1 VMNGGVINTLRLVN
15 HHRKPAFGSK
25 LYSPDTIIVT
35 SNAILAVQQFYL
47 FIFCERRASS
57 IEGM

>member
-1 VMNGGVINTLRLVN
+1 MNGGVINTLRLVN

-35 SNAILAVQQFYL
+35 PNANLAVSYFYL

-57 IEGM
+57 VERM

>member
-1 VMNGGVINTLRLVN
+1 MNGGVINTLRLVN

-35 SNAILAVQQFYL
+35 PNANLVELKHCNVFHHHK
-47 FIFCERRASS
+47 
-57 IEGM
+57 